1 LDGSASS
8 DVDGDALT
16 FQWTP
21 VAWPEGLPPVL
32 ANPASVNPGLT
43 LARAGAYTVQLIVND
58 GRVDSAPDSVTV
70 STENARPVAEAGPA
84 QTVPLNA
91 TVQLNGAGSRDADG
105 DPLTYQWTLTSAPG
119 ALPTVQNSTTVNP
132 TFVASQPGE
141 YVAQLIVND
150 GKVNS
155 DPDTVTVSTENSK
168 PVADAGPDQA
178 AETGQTVILN
188 GVGIPRCRRRSVDL
202 SVVMDPPTPREQR
215 IAERSDRGRG
225 ALCARSRRPIH
236 RAIDRQR

>member
-1 LDGSASS
+1 M
-8 DVDGDALT
+8 
-16 FQWTP
+16 
-21 VAWPEGLPPVL
+21 
-32 ANPASVNPGLT
+32 
-43 LARAGAYTVQLIVND
+43 
-58 GRVDSAPDSVTV
+58 DSAPDSVTI

-119 ALPTVQNSTTVNP
+119 RCWTCRIRPLNP

-155 DPDTVTVSTENSK
+155 DPDMVTVSTENSK
-168 PVADAGPDQA
+168 PVANAGPDQQADVGNTVTLDGSASNDAHGDPLTYQWALTTRPPQSQARVQNA
-178 AETGQTVILN
+178 ASAQITV
-188 GVGIPRCRRRSVDL
+188 RSGSSASTL
-202 SVVMDPPTPREQR
+202 PS
-215 IAERSDRGRG
+215 
-225 ALCARSRRPIH
+225 
-236 RAIDRQR
+236 